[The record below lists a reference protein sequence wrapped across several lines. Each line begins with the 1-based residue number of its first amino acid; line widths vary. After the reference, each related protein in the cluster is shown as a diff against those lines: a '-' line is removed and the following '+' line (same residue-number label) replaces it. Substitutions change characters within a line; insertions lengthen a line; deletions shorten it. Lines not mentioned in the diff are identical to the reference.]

1 MTKGIGA
8 NMLKVGSKRRRTK
21 AQVKA
26 DKEAAAHKDE
36 QDASTLAE
44 LAQLRARVQGLENEA
59 NQGKAASSLL
69 SQMISAGHVE
79 QDSEQTIIVHAK
91 SGAHRFGVDQPGQNQ
106 EDGQ

>member
-26 DKEAAAHKDE
+26 DKEAAACKDE
-36 QDASTLAE
+36 QDAIALAE
-44 LAQLRARVQGLENEA
+44 LAQLRARVQGLEHEA

-69 SQMISAGHVE
+69 S
-79 QDSEQTIIVHAK
+79 
-91 SGAHRFGVDQPGQNQ
+91 
-106 EDGQ
+106 

>member
-1 MTKGIGA
+1 MSKGIGA

-26 DKEAAAHKDE
+26 DKEAAALKDQ
-36 QDASTLAE
+36 QDASALVE

-79 QDSEQTIIVHAK
+79 QDSEHTIIVHAQ
-91 SGAHRFGVDQPGQNQ
+91 SGEHRFGVDAPPENQ
-106 EDGQ
+106 EGQ

>member
-1 MTKGIGA
+1 
-8 NMLKVGSKRRRTK
+8 MLKVGSKRRRTK

-26 DKEAAAHKDE
+26 DKEAAERKDE